1 MSDKIKLVQGD
12 SRPQLQLTLT
22 DETTGLP
29 IDLTATTVTMKF
41 REQGG
46 SSVLDTLT
54 GVITTPLAGQVTIIW
69 NPTTLDVPEGEYE
82 GEVAIVFSDTTIQTV
97 YNLLKFKIRA
107 DF

>member
-22 DETTGLP
+22 DDTTGNP
-29 IDLTATTVTMKF
+29 IDLTGATVVMKF
-41 REQGG
+41 REAG
-46 SSVLDTLT
+46 SEGYLEALT
-54 GVITTPLAGQVTIIW
+54 GSITNAVAGQVVIIW
-69 NPTTLDVPEGEYE
+69 NANSLNVDEGDYE
-82 GEVAIVFSDTTIQTV
+82 GEIEITFADTTIQTV